1 MFQSFRL
8 SLKKDKN
15 KVSNVVSPLP
25 SLLHHNVGP
34 HLKSYLD
41 KSSISQLDILSKE
54 LGKNEYRHYLLQ
66 HCIYH
71 ILELSDIPSKLYHY
85 QKIKT
90 QLTQLHLIDYF
101 IYIVS
106 KMKWLSK
113 LIDEYDNTQIHRL
126 FLNDIP
132 DANGKSIYQLG
143 VVYQY
148 ISKFIF
154 HLSTLVSKRKIILL
168 NIYATHLPNEFN
180 KQYNV
185 DCIQA
190 NISYPYKDQSCL
202 LYIIN
207 GYISSQCIP
216 RKYIQKLLFSSNSI
230 NKHFEY
236 SCLPNNETYI
246 TLLKQNI
253 TLMNSHFEKLILK
266 QYFEKLT
273 KIKNGY

>member
-1 MFQSFRL
+1 MFQIFGL
-8 SLKKDKN
+8 SLKN
-15 KVSNVVSPLP
+15 KVRIHLS
-25 SLLHHNVGP
+25 SLLQHDVAIHI
-34 HLKSYLD
+34 KSYLD
-41 KSSISQLDILSKE
+41 ISSISQLDVLSNTISN
-54 LGKNEYRHYLLQ
+54 NEYRYHSLQ
-66 HCIYH
+66 NHIYH
-71 ILELSDIPSKLYHY
+71 ILELSDIPSKKYHY
-85 QKIKT
+85 IKIKT
-90 QLTQLHLIDYF
+90 QLTRLHLIDYF

-106 KMKWLSK
+106 KMKWLYN
-113 LIDEYDNTQIHRL
+113 LINEYNDIQIHCL
-126 FLNDIP
+126 FLNNIP
-132 DANGKSIYQLG
+132 PSNGKSIYQLD
-143 VVYQY
+143 VVYQK
-148 ISKFIF
+148 ISKFIS

-216 RKYIQKLLFSSNSI
+216 RKYIQKLIFSSNSI

-273 KIKNGY
+273 KILNGY